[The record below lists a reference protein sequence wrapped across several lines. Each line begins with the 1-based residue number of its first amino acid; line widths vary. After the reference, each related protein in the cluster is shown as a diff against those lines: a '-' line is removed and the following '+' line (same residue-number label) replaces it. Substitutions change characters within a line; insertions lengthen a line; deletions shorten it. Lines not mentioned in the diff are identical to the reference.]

1 MKNEKRYEVMTLTY
15 HWYTVILIERL
26 VWYCLWIQCR
36 YARWIYACSRS
47 SWELIDRYVVQWC
60 RLRWR
65 IIDSSI
71 CCNHRLFKMILLIIK
86 YWMNMVKK
94 KKKSIKCLPVS
105 LWPVQCS
112 IFCPLRQRT
121 LPICQ
126 KKQNENMNMNWIVER
141 RTSVWTI
148 WQMPTSAC
156 KRCASCSVSNVTNPY
171 PLLTPARSTMIF
183 VDFTFPY
190 DEKTRHSSASV
201 VSPLQ
206 KSMDF

>member
-1 MKNEKRYEVMTLTY
+1 MKRYERMALTY

-60 RLRWR
+60 RLSWC

-71 CCNHRLFKMILLIIK
+71 CCNYRLIK
-86 YWMNMVKK
+86 RLNIEWIDNMVEKIMYK
-94 KKKSIKCLPVS
+94 VFTCFFMAGAMFNFLS
-105 LWPVQCS
+105 LKTTHSPYLLLETEWILNS
-112 IFCPLRQRT
+112 WTNIRT
-121 LPICQ
+121 
-126 KKQNENMNMNWIVER
+126 M
-141 RTSVWTI
+141 

-206 KSMDF
+206 QSMYF